1 MKDFIRILLVTSD
14 NQYHAW
20 FDESHLV
27 NVLQRALP
35 GGTIEFHRVSDP
47 SATLPRSPHVLLF
60 HHPSTDRLSAQR
72 LTDVAGRWP
81 DVPILGLFAAEYGRR
96 PQLLNGVPAELN
108 DFVLCP
114 VDGNELALRIGRVLV
129 AGRSSTPHG
138 IGRSQR
144 VRIDSLVGESSIFQT
159 QVEKIPLFADVDATV
174 LLQGETG
181 TGKEVFA

>member
-27 NVLQRALP
+27 HVLQRALP
-35 GGTIEFHRVSDP
+35 GGSIEFHRVSDP

-81 DVPILGLFAAEYGRR
+81 DVPILGLFAAEHGRR
-96 PQLLNGVPAELN
+96 PLLLNGVPAELN

-114 VDGNELALRIGRVLV
+114 VDGDELALRIGRVLV
-129 AGRSSTPHG
+129 A
-138 IGRSQR
+138 
-144 VRIDSLVGESSIFQT
+144 
-159 QVEKIPLFADVDATV
+159 
-174 LLQGETG
+174 
-181 TGKEVFA
+181 